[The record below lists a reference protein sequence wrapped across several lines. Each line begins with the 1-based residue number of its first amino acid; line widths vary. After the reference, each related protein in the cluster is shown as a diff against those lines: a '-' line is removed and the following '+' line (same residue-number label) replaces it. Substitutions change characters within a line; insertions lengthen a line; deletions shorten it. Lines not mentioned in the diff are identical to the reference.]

1 MNKYPKLPKTEKALQ
16 DLWVSSNRMLG
27 SHRSSNVELANAGR
41 PIGEVL
47 YDPVKHRRLKP
58 NPFSVQEE
66 LTDEEHVL
74 LRKPNRPSDIDV
86 VVHIDPEDK
95 EGLDWVTQ
103 AKDDT
108 VLILSGALNNLFTGL
123 RDRMSIYL
131 VGDVARIKDKY
142 LYNGADYVF
151 YETDDNSEASDF
163 IVDTCKNDRLTYVIS
178 SYNRLSFED
187 QSHFSSSVGIKV
199 NHILERRLP
208 TSKAKF
214 ATGDPDNPV
223 IDASDKK
230 QLKGWNEDLEMRHQ
244 ALVDRLGSC
253 GLVVAQVVFEG
264 KNIDPLYGFNVPNA
278 DREIALATQRVNP
291 NAEMNPN
298 IK

>member
-1 MNKYPKLPKTEKALQ
+1 MNKYPKLPETEKALQ
-16 DLWVSSNRMLG
+16 DLWASSNRMLG
-27 SHRSSNVELANAGR
+27 SHRSSNAELAKAGR

-47 YDPVKHRRLKP
+47 YDPVKHGRLTP

-74 LRKPNRPSDIDV
+74 VRKPKRPLDIAV

-108 VLILSGALNNLFTGL
+108 MLILSGALNNLFTGL
-123 RDRMSIYL
+123 RDRMSTYL
-131 VGDVARIKDKY
+131 VGDVDRIKDNY
-142 LYNGADYVF
+142 LYSGADYTF
-151 YETDDNSEASDF
+151 YQTVNNSEVSDF
-163 IVDTCKNDRLTYVIS
+163 VVDTCKNNRPTYVIS
-178 SYNRLSFED
+178 SYKRLSFED
-187 QSHFSSSVGIKV
+187 QSNLSGSVGILV
-199 NHILERRLP
+199 NHTLERRLP
-208 TSKAKF
+208 TCKARF

-230 QLKGWNEDLEMRHQ
+230 QLEGWNVVLDDRHQ
-244 ALVDRLGSC
+244 ALVDKLGSC
-253 GLVVAQVVFEG
+253 GLFVAQVVFEG
-264 KNIDPLYGFNVPNA
+264 KSIDPLYGFDVPKA

-298 IK
+298 IE